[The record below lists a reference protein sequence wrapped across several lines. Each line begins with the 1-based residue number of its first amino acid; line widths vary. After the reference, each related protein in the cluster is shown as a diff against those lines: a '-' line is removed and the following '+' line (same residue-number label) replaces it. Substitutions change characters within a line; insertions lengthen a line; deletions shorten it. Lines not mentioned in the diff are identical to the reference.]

1 MSQQVA
7 ATPTETVGDF
17 RLLRPLGKGGMGEVW
32 LAEDP
37 AGERHVIKRLLPSAA
52 EDPRFLKRFL
62 LEGRYA
68 SLLRHPNV
76 VGVTEVGE
84 ADGLPYLVLEYVD
97 GTDLRKVKKGARQRR
112 VLPPI
117 GAVVD
122 AVLQAC
128 HGLHAA
134 HELADP
140 ETGRPLKLMHRDVSP
155 DNLLLDRS
163 GIVRISD
170 FGIARAEGQALT
182 SNGALWGKH
191 SYMAPERLQGKDADR
206 RVDIFSLGVVLF
218 EMLAL
223 ERPFSSKA
231 KGGAIA
237 AVLFETPRPLAKL
250 VPDLPASIVAV
261 VERMLEKDPDR
272 RFASCAE
279 VAEALEAAR
288 AGTELLGMSADLLE
302 FEPHDQGAD
311 EGSAGEPVTRAAR
324 KSRALRQSEALE
336 RSQVR
341 QALEVDAQGAPGAS
355 APVLVDGGHED
366 EEEEDGSG
374 ETRDQATEA
383 HRARPRAAV
392 ESTAPLPPS
401 VVREIEAAKAARE
414 AQEKA
419 RTRERAEPRPA
430 VAPAAVAP
438 TVKAAPAAPGL
449 PLPLILG
456 AVVVVLLLLAW
467 LVL

>member
-37 AGERHVIKRLLPSAA
+37 HGERRVIKRLLASAA

-84 ADGLPYLVLEYVD
+84 SDGLPYLVLEYVD
-97 GTDLRKVKKGARQRR
+97 GTDLRKVKKGARARR

-122 AVLQAC
+122 AILQAC

-163 GIVRISD
+163 GVVRISD

-191 SYMAPERLQGKDADR
+191 SYMAPERLQGKEADR
-206 RVDIFSLGVVLF
+206 RVDIFSLGVVFF
-218 EMLAL
+218 ELLAL

-237 AVLFETPRPLAKL
+237 AVLFEAPRPLAKL
-250 VPDLPASIVAV
+250 VPDLPPSIVAV
-261 VERMLEKDPDR
+261 VSRMLEKDPDQR
-272 RFASCAE
+272 YATCAE

-288 AGTELLGMSADLLE
+288 AGTELLGTSADLLE
-302 FEPHDQGAD
+302 FAAD
-311 EGSAGEPVTRAAR
+311 ASAAADDGSGGEPVTRAAR
-324 KSRALRQSEALE
+324 KSRALRQSQALE
-336 RSQVR
+336 RAQLE
-341 QALEVDAQGAPGAS
+341 QAVAQDAAAEGAPDA
-355 APVLVDGGHED
+355 ED
-366 EEEEDGSG
+366 EDADAG

-383 HRARPRAAV
+383 VRAGAREA
-392 ESTAPLPPS
+392 TAPLPPS
-401 VVREIEAAKAARE
+401 VVRELEAAKAARAE
-414 AQEKA
+414 AQA
-419 RTRERAEPRPA
+419 RAEAAAARA

-438 TVKAAPAAPGL
+438 AVKAPPAAPGL
-449 PLPLILG
+449 PLPLIIGAAVLVLG
-456 AVVVVLLLLAW
+456 LLAYF
-467 LVL
+467 LF

>member
-37 AGERHVIKRLLPSAA
+37 HGERRVIKRLLASAA

-84 ADGLPYLVLEYVD
+84 SDGLPYLVLEYVD
-97 GTDLRKVKKGARQRR
+97 GTDLRKVKKGARARR

-122 AVLQAC
+122 AILQAC

-163 GIVRISD
+163 GVVRISD

-191 SYMAPERLQGKDADR
+191 SYMAPERLQGKEADR
-206 RVDIFSLGVVLF
+206 RVDIFSLGVVFF
-218 EMLAL
+218 ELLAL

-237 AVLFETPRPLAKL
+237 AVLFEAPRPLAKL
-250 VPDLPASIVAV
+250 VPDLPPSIVAV
-261 VERMLEKDPDR
+261 VSRMLEKDPDQR
-272 RFASCAE
+272 YATCAE

-288 AGTELLGMSADLLE
+288 AGTELLGTSADLLE
-302 FEPHDQGAD
+302 FAAD
-311 EGSAGEPVTRAAR
+311 ASAAADDGSGGEPVTRAAR
-324 KSRALRQSEALE
+324 KSRALRQSQALE
-336 RSQVR
+336 RAQLE
-341 QALEVDAQGAPGAS
+341 QAVALDAAAEGAPDA
-355 APVLVDGGHED
+355 ED
-366 EEEEDGSG
+366 EDADAG

-383 HRARPRAAV
+383 VRAGAREA
-392 ESTAPLPPS
+392 TAPLPPS
-401 VVREIEAAKAARE
+401 VVRELEAAKAARAE
-414 AQEKA
+414 AQA
-419 RTRERAEPRPA
+419 RAEAAAARA

-438 TVKAAPAAPGL
+438 AVKAPPAAPGL
-449 PLPLILG
+449 PLPLIIGAAVLVLG
-456 AVVVVLLLLAW
+456 LLAYF
-467 LVL
+467 LF